1 MSGRHYYKHRRK
13 EEDID
18 VTPMLNVM
26 VVLIAFLILSAVF
39 SNINIQELVLPAQS
53 DGSNSSPDKPQV
65 TIEVIVRRNSMQIS
79 DGKTVLANLP
89 TVAGK
94 YDLQDLSK
102 NLLRLKAKYKDKQD
116 ISVLLEPDIEYEY
129 LIQVMDAV
137 KTSVVT
143 KEGQEGPQRVPLFP
157 EVSIGDAP

>member
-1 MSGRHYYKHRRK
+1 M
-13 EEDID
+13 
-18 VTPMLNVM
+18 
-26 VVLIAFLILSAVF
+26 
-39 SNINIQELVLPAQS
+39 
-53 DGSNSSPDKPQV
+53 

-102 NLLRLKAKYKDKQD
+102 NLLRLKEKYKDKQD

-143 KEGQEGPQRVPLFP
+143 KEGQERPQRVPLFP